1 MLRCATVRAGGRP
14 QLQTVARR
22 RGWRVASTSSAAA
35 SEQGHE
41 HHQQSKDQSSSNN
54 RFRISSSTALVASAA
69 LAIGFAAGR
78 SSVPDH
84 DNNHEQH
91 NNHTLPNGLPRTC
104 CEDDT
109 SKNATTTTD
118 NLTESQR
125 ELPQKLKR
133 LLGKDHVLDGT
144 QLNTAT
150 ANYLKGARLGQG
162 RAYLIVTPTRLHHV
176 EAILD
181 ACLAAGC
188 VVLPQGQNTGLTGG
202 SVPRHGNNDS
212 RPVVVLSLQNLK
224 GIFPIDGGKRVVCMA
239 GVGLASVR
247 SVMVGFLWQV

>member
-1 MLRCATVRAGGRP
+1 MLRCAAVRAGGRP
-14 QLQTVARR
+14 LLQTVARR

-54 RFRISSSTALVASAA
+54 NRFRISSSTALVASAA

-84 DNNHEQH
+84 DNSNHEQH
-91 NNHTLPNGLPRTC
+91 NHTLPNGLPRTC
-104 CEDDT
+104 CEDNC
-109 SKNATTTTD
+109 KNATDD
-118 NLTESQR
+118 NLTKAQR

-202 SVPRHGNNDS
+202 SVPRHSDNDS

-247 SVMVGFLWQV
+247 SVV